1 MKNFKLV
8 LGTCLLTALIAL
20 TQLNPN
26 LAAAA
31 GEAKLVSSSPASG
44 ASISSAPSVATITFS
59 SSIGDVGNSVS
70 VTAPNGERVDDGS
83 LQIADTQIL
92 VGLKPLSVSGD
103 YSVEYEVDTTEG
115 ETLSGQYKFTF
126 VSPAV
131 LESPKPEDIEA
142 PTPDLNKETKS
153 SKVTDFFMIGLL
165 VLSILVLV
173 LISRSLRKPKKK
185 KRKK

>member
-1 MKNFKLV
+1 MKNFKLA
-8 LGTCLLTALIAL
+8 LSACLLLMLIL
-20 TQLNPN
+20 LNPN

-44 ASISSAPSVATITFS
+44 SSISSAPSVATMTFS
-59 SSIGDVGNSVS
+59 TSIGDVGNSVS

-92 VGLKPLSVSGD
+92 VGLKPLNVSGD
-103 YSVEYEVDTTEG
+103 YTVEYEVDTTEG

-126 VSPAV
+126 VAPAA
-131 LESPKPEDIEA
+131 LESPKPEDIET

-165 VLSILVLV
+165 ALSILVLV